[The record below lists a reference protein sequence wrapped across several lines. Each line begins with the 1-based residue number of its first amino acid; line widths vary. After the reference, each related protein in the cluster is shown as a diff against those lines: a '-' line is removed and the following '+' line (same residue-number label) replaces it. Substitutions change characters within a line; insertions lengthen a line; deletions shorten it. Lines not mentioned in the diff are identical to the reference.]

1 MHSKQPITKL
11 VHCFLIIYVYICKVD
26 KTYTTMKKIVL
37 LFAALAISAS
47 MMAQRKGDVSL
58 TGTVLLSGGN
68 TVVATTN
75 ADGQMTTSKAT
86 SPSNFK
92 VGAGI
97 GFFIADNLELGF
109 GLYYGL
115 EREKNA
121 NSNNE
126 NFYYDATKSLT
137 FQPEVTYHVP
147 VGERFYWAP
156 SFQLG
161 FTRNETDHQVDQ
173 ETVTTYKLPFLI
185 TTGLDVLAFEF
196 RPCRCLAFDFS
207 FGGIYFNK
215 TKNKTKTEVET
226 VVTTTRDIALGFS
239 STFVPNVGVRYIF

>member
-1 MHSKQPITKL
+1 
-11 VHCFLIIYVYICKVD
+11 
-26 KTYTTMKKIVL
+26 MKKIVL

-75 ADGQMTTSKAT
+75 ADGQTLTSKTAG
-86 SPSNFK
+86 PSNFK

-115 EREKNA
+115 EREKNE
-121 NSNNE
+121 NSNSE

-137 FQPEVTYHVP
+137 FQPELTYHIP
-147 VGERFYWAP
+147 VGEKFYWAP
-156 SFQLG
+156 AFQLG
-161 FTRNETDHQVDQ
+161 FTRNETDHQVDK
-173 ETVTTYKLPFLI
+173 ETVTTYTLPFQV
-185 TTGLDVLAFEF
+185 TTGLDILAFEF
-196 RPCRCLAFDFS
+196 RPCRFLAFDFS
-207 FGGIYFNK
+207 FGGIYYNK
-215 TKNKTKTEVET
+215 TKHENKSDVET
-226 VVTTTRDIALGFS
+226 TVTTTHDIALGF
-239 STFVPNVGVRYIF
+239 TGVFVPNIGVKYIF